1 MQPLQYPGEIPRPG
15 YCSEW
20 MDAGTQPE
28 EAFAVNSQTDRQ
40 PEFRRLQMVAG
51 FVAVLLLV
59 LVALWLIGTAILD

>member
-1 MQPLQYPGEIPRPG
+1 MQPLTHPGETTTPG
-15 YCSEW
+15 YCTEW

-28 EAFAVNSQTDRQ
+28 EAFAVNSQTNRQ

-59 LVALWLIGTAILD
+59 LVVLWLIGTAILD